1 MNAPFKTSAD
11 PLDAPLWDLSDLYAS
26 REDARIQ
33 ADLERT
39 RALVNEL
46 NGLQGRLAAAQDE
59 PETLGRR
66 LDQAITLYEQAS
78 DILGGLGAYAFLA
91 ASTNRNDAGAQ
102 GFEATVREKLTA
114 IATPTIWVTLEIN
127 QLDDAAVE
135 AGDLPG
141 RARPDQRPVAAS
153 VRRDAGGDEG
163 QGRQG

>member
-66 LDQAITLYEQAS
+66 LDQAITLYEDRPSAPPRP
-78 DILGGLGAYAFLA
+78 
-91 ASTNRNDAGAQ
+91 T
-102 GFEATVREKLTA
+102 ATM
-114 IATPTIWVTLEIN
+114 
-127 QLDDAAVE
+127 
-135 AGDLPG
+135 
-141 RARPDQRPVAAS
+141 RARRASRPRCAKS
-153 VRRDAGGDEG
+153 
-163 QGRQG
+163 